1 MAQHARKGKSPK
13 NAPAVGSSTPH
24 VEGDRNAR
32 NGSAGAF
39 FGALAHLSAG
49 FALVLAVLTL
59 AGSASADVCVVA
71 TPGVTFGCESGT
83 APRANT
89 ATSQTAS
96 PAAAATTDSAAAAAT
111 DSFRASATT
120 PRFDPTHVAVTFKTT
135 IKRAQATAIVTKAGG
150 TVTRAIP
157 ALHAYLV
164 RVAPAEM
171 QSVLTTLNASA
182 AVETAGREPISEIL
196 DTTPN
201 DSAWPEQ
208 VGLRL
213 AGFPRAWD
221 AARGTPQT
229 VVAVIDTGVDASQQD
244 LRGALVPG
252 YDFANRDSD
261 PADDNGHGTAVAGII
276 GARADNRLGV
286 AGVCWRCQVM
296 PIKALDASGSG
307 DDTVIA
313 AAVVWAVDHG
323 ADVINMSLGGP
334 GESPQLS
341 DALAYAARHDVV
353 VVAAAGNS
361 GTTTP
366 FYPAADNGALSVAAT
381 TDSDQRYSWST
392 FGSWVDVAAPGCNV
406 ASQRGGGVVRFCG
419 TSSAAPIVAG
429 LAALARS
436 AFPDASAESV
446 ERAIEQTTAGVGSIV
461 RYGRIDAART
471 LATLAPV
478 QTTQRLTGKLRPG
491 TRTLV
496 FTLDVGEGLLNVTAR
511 FARTA
516 RLALTLQADDG
527 TTIASASG
535 YRTVNVQQH
544 VSAGRMRLIVSRAN
558 AKGGVAVAL
567 TATYAPKSGP
577 G

>member
-1 MAQHARKGKSPK
+1 MAQHARKPKSPK
-13 NAPAVGSSTPH
+13 NAPAVGSSTSH
-24 VEGDRNAR
+24 VEGDRTAR

-39 FGALAHLSAG
+39 FGAFAHLSA
-49 FALVLAVLTL
+49 AVAVVLLLL
-59 AGSASADVCVVA
+59 ASVGSASADVCVVA
-71 TPGVTFGCESGT
+71 TPGVMFGCERSGAGNPPT
-83 APRANT
+83 T
-89 ATSQTAS
+89 ATTTATH
-96 PAAAATTDSAAAAAT
+96 ATSTSEPDSL
-111 DSFRASATT
+111 RASSTT
-120 PRFDPTHVAVTFKTT
+120 PTFDPTHVAVTFKPTT
-135 IKRAQATAIVTKAGG
+135 KRTQATAIVTKAGG
-150 TVTRAIP
+150 SVARAIP

-164 RVAPAEM
+164 RVEPADT
-171 QSVLTTLNASA
+171 QRALAALRASP
-182 AVETAGREPISEIL
+182 AVETAGREPIAEIL

-229 VVAVIDTGVDASQQD
+229 VVAVIDTGVDAAQQD

-252 YDFANRDSD
+252 YDFANRDTD
-261 PADDNGHGTAVAGII
+261 PGDDNGHGTAVAGII

-286 AGVCWRCQVM
+286 AGICWRCQVM

-307 DDTVIA
+307 DDMVIA

-323 ADVINMSLGGP
+323 ADVINLSLGGP
-334 GESPQLS
+334 GNSPQLS

-366 FYPAADNGALSVAAT
+366 FYPAADTAALSVAAT
-381 TDSDQRYSWST
+381 TDSDQRYSWSN

-406 ASQRGGGVVRFCG
+406 ASQRGGGIVRFCG

-446 ERAIEQTTAGVGSIV
+446 EGAIEQTTTGVGSMV

-471 LATLAPV
+471 LATLAPA
-478 QTTQRLTGKLRPG
+478 QTTQRLTGRLRPG
-491 TRTLV
+491 TRALA
-496 FTLDVGEGLLNVTAR
+496 FTLDVAEGLVNVTAR

-516 RLALTLQADDG
+516 QLSLSLVAQDG
-527 TTIASASG
+527 TTIATASG
-535 YRTVNVQQH
+535 YRSVTMQQH
-544 VSAGRMRLIVSRAN
+544 VSSGRVRLIVSRVKAR
-558 AKGGVAVAL
+558 GGVPFAL
-567 TATYAPKSGP
+567 TATYVAKSTP
-577 G
+577 R